1 MGEDKK
7 LEEGQLSGSTLHSQI
22 EDWRKGGSKFVA
34 KIVEEADEIEE
45 LDEGKYHVLFEVVVR
60 QRVRPKTAV
69 HLNGRAEG
77 KAATTYRAAGEE
89 DKDRAADGR
98 ERPAAVGERVLK
110 LIGEDRT
117 LAREA
122 DERILITATKQAI
135 TKKKDPNTEME
146 NAAAIEKNRIERAQE
161 DEEVVGVE
169 VGNLQGG
176 GNFDWRVLGGRG
188 GGEGVVE
195 WSGWMARR
203 GRDVGV
209 GGIIPVQ
216 LEQISV
222 GEDASVLKEH
232 CVQLAFHDTSTWHHQ
247 KRRVERTLRIEERKD
262 GERENQMAD
271 GVGRYMFAL
280 RKRCCGG
287 WKAGTV
293 LPSHSHHI
301 LLKHVLRVLAA
312 LATPLD

>member
-7 LEEGQLSGSTLHSQI
+7 LETDTHVQGDQPDCRGGFPHPCRRLVLLPYRPSTFDRSVVQLSPNRSIPHLTRRVVRVYHFQPVRINARLVSHFFFVRQPPVHQLESKRSSNALRRSAKEGLFIPIASTDEFGCEDGDSCSEVLHLFCPHSVYKEEGQLSGSTLHSQI

-146 NAAAIEKNRIERAQE
+146 NAAAIEKNRIER
-161 DEEVVGVE
+161 V
-169 VGNLQGG
+169 
-176 GNFDWRVLGGRG
+176 
-188 GGEGVVE
+188 
-195 WSGWMARR
+195 
-203 GRDVGV
+203 
-209 GGIIPVQ
+209 
-216 LEQISV
+216 
-222 GEDASVLKEH
+222 
-232 CVQLAFHDTSTWHHQ
+232 
-247 KRRVERTLRIEERKD
+247 
-262 GERENQMAD
+262 RE
-271 GVGRYMFAL
+271 
-280 RKRCCGG
+280 
-287 WKAGTV
+287 
-293 LPSHSHHI
+293 
-301 LLKHVLRVLAA
+301 
-312 LATPLD
+312 